1 GFRFDPRPTGA
12 YTLTVT
18 VRDNALPDGNPKT
31 VVIPFII
38 DMTPPTV
45 ELRSHRFEE
54 QLTDGA
60 LITGTVADDHAAVVS
75 VEYAFVDATTALAT
89 GEPLLNLALNDLP
102 QTVLFANTGISQT
115 QIFCLGESCPT
126 SGANGNDGR
135 AATFDGNN
143 DLLRTF
149 ETLDLPESGLTT
161 SLWFKTTC
169 ADCGLMS
176 ITQGDFPTIVAHDR
190 DLFLSGGSV
199 CSSVLIGGTRDLRC
213 TPNANYND
221 NQWHQVVH
229 TLGSGGNALYL
240 DGQLAVSSPTTAS
253 TFATQDGL
261 LIGYAA
267 AATLPFLNGSLDE
280 ITIFNRALTGN
291 SVAALYRQWQPV
303 TVNGNQWSF
312 TVPEGIEGYM
322 QIDMRATDSIG
333 NRIESRGDWPQFRG
347 PVDTKAPTFD
357 VTAAYRGSGSS
368 AQTIYSATVQD
379 LNLTTDNYTFI
390 CPLSGD
396 QLRYQASAAQL
407 AFTGNGVSNQLSG
420 IDAQCTSS
428 GFQSSLVAANAC
440 DTYGHCAAAIPP
452 QAIAY
457 IGTYE
462 NRTLPYGSLPNA
474 IERTNLS
481 DPANRARLIE
491 RPGRQI
497 VDIAVDEL
505 HGKLYWAEIVEGN
518 GGQPGG
524 VWRANLDGSNIEQLV
539 SGLTPYAAEALQIA
553 LDPAGNKLYW
563 TKGVELWG
571 ANLDGTLPQVIYSI
585 PPDPGFANGGL
596 AAMAIGDVAIDPVNG
611 RLYLSE
617 LRQRGNLAEYNSG
630 IRTFAPIYAHT
641 LIVTTDLN
649 GQTPSFVAG
658 VGPGCTYANF
668 YQNKGYGVG
677 AGQDPTNCL
686 LAAPY
691 GFDVES
697 LTVSDGV
704 LYWSAID
711 ADQINSGVY
720 GRAPRQAAFTVA
732 PLALPGNNR
741 GLRLTPLPQLYVN
754 PISGGVFVGL
764 GSDIVR
770 GERDGAF
777 TRFTRFVDTTPVTP
791 GSVQRSSLLSAMTVL
806 QSAQEL
812 QTDTD
817 LAVGITSPA
826 LVLVDGNTGR
836 YDITLRNDAALAA
849 DATVVTLA
857 LPDGASYAGSSVACA
872 DGGATVTCDFGRMA
886 PLTQQSLTISFTIAT
901 ATVRDLTATVSAT
914 SATAERNPTNN
925 SASHTTIT
933 AAPTLAA
940 LPGIPYIYYGDTER
954 LTRVGLFDSY
964 GVEPLFMDANLS
976 GSTLAADLVR
986 NRVYI
991 VTAAGK
997 LVAVDPDGGNRVE
1010 IADTNPNTIDAQ
1022 GRNRVAVDESTGRV
1036 YWSEINTI
1044 ALTTIKS
1051 ANPDGSDLQTI
1062 IGDIRDQR
1070 GLVVDPVRGKLLWV
1084 GTDLARRQELIFAA
1098 NLDGS
1103 ELALLYTAP
1112 EGAQI
1117 RYLAL
1122 DPYAQKLY
1130 WIDPAAED
1138 GGTLFWADAD
1148 GGRLAVLNPYLNR
1161 NAAGLV
1167 VRPQENALYY
1177 VTGAELYRAELN
1189 G

>member
-1 GFRFDPRPTGA
+1 
-12 YTLTVT
+12 
-18 VRDNALPDGNPKT
+18 
-31 VVIPFII
+31 
-38 DMTPPTV
+38 
-45 ELRSHRFEE
+45 
-54 QLTDGA
+54 
-60 LITGTVADDHAAVVS
+60 
-75 VEYAFVDATTALAT
+75 
-89 GEPLLNLALNDLP
+89 
-102 QTVLFANTGISQT
+102 
-115 QIFCLGESCPT
+115 
-126 SGANGNDGR
+126 
-135 AATFDGNN
+135 
-143 DLLRTF
+143 
-149 ETLDLPESGLTT
+149 
-161 SLWFKTTC
+161 
-169 ADCGLMS
+169 
-176 ITQGDFPTIVAHDR
+176 
-190 DLFLSGGSV
+190 
-199 CSSVLIGGTRDLRC
+199 
-213 TPNANYND
+213 
-221 NQWHQVVH
+221 
-229 TLGSGGNALYL
+229 
-240 DGQLAVSSPTTAS
+240 
-253 TFATQDGL
+253 
-261 LIGYAA
+261 
-267 AATLPFLNGSLDE
+267 
-280 ITIFNRALTGN
+280 
-291 SVAALYRQWQPV
+291 
-303 TVNGNQWSF
+303 
-312 TVPEGIEGYM
+312 
-322 QIDMRATDSIG
+322 
-333 NRIESRGDWPQFRG
+333 
-347 PVDTKAPTFD
+347 
-357 VTAAYRGSGSS
+357 
-368 AQTIYSATVQD
+368 
-379 LNLTTDNYTFI
+379 
-390 CPLSGD
+390 
-396 QLRYQASAAQL
+396 
-407 AFTGNGVSNQLSG
+407 
-420 IDAQCTSS
+420 
-428 GFQSSLVAANAC
+428 
-440 DTYGHCAAAIPP
+440 
-452 QAIAY
+452 
-457 IGTYE
+457 
-462 NRTLPYGSLPNA
+462 
-474 IERTNLS
+474 
-481 DPANRARLIE
+481 
-491 RPGRQI
+491 
-497 VDIAVDEL
+497 
-505 HGKLYWAEIVEGN
+505 
-518 GGQPGG
+518 
-524 VWRANLDGSNIEQLV
+524 
-539 SGLTPYAAEALQIA
+539 
-553 LDPAGNKLYW
+553 
-563 TKGVELWG
+563 
-571 ANLDGTLPQVIYSI
+571 
-585 PPDPGFANGGL
+585 
-596 AAMAIGDVAIDPVNG
+596 
-611 RLYLSE
+611 
-617 LRQRGNLAEYNSG
+617 
-630 IRTFAPIYAHT
+630 
-641 LIVTTDLN
+641 
-649 GQTPSFVAG
+649 
-658 VGPGCTYANF
+658 
-668 YQNKGYGVG
+668 
-677 AGQDPTNCL
+677 
-686 LAAPY
+686 
-691 GFDVES
+691 
-697 LTVSDGV
+697 
-704 LYWSAID
+704 
-711 ADQINSGVY
+711 
-720 GRAPRQAAFTVA
+720 
-732 PLALPGNNR
+732 LPGNNR

-872 DGGATVTCDFGRMA
+872 DGGATVACDFGRMA

-1189 G
+1189 GANETFLAALYPEPYTGLALPANPTAFQQTFIQPPTGNLAFVIGTPFAAPPCVVNDTHEPNNGASTATAIAVGTTTGALCTTDSTLPQDIDFYQISVPNNQQLNITLRNLPADYNLYVQRLGQTLATGLNSGLADESVALPNYQGTGDYLIVVFSSSPVN